1 MCQRARS
8 QGKRSFQLD
17 LLDKI
22 SINHNDLNKLYYRP
36 LVEQK
41 TKLFDGSSKDNQNR
55 RQTLSDVYTIYVV
68 RRPNPKLQICGNELK
83 LIMLQ

>member
-1 MCQRARS
+1 MCQRARA

-22 SINHNDLNKLYYRP
+22 SINHNDLNKPYYRP

-41 TKLFDGSSKDNQNR
+41 TKLLDGSSKDNQNR
-55 RQTLSDVYTIYVV
+55 R
-68 RRPNPKLQICGNELK
+68 
-83 LIMLQ
+83 